1 MSELDKKTAVNCLFE
16 GCQAA
21 QAINAKYEVAKVC
34 LEKIKS
40 EIISLQRS
48 VVKLQQQLLENQT
61 NNAEELSAVVDTA
74 VENGIRSYSEVLL
87 KVALGDWC
95 LST

>member
-1 MSELDKKTAVNCLFE
+1 MINHHPKKTVVNCLIE
-16 GCQAA
+16 GYQAA

-74 VENGIRSYSEVLL
+74 VENGIRSYQKSLWGTGV
-87 KVALGDWC
+87 
-95 LST
+95 